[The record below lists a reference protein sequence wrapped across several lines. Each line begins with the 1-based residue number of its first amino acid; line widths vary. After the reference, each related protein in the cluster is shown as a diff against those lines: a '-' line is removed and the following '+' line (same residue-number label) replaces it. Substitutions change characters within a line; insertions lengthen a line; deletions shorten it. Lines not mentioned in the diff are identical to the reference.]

1 MKLLLNNNLKITNM
15 KKFRF
20 AISINGFTQYVIIE
34 ANNRAE
40 AERLVKVQYAGA
52 KYIRFNGTIV

>member
-1 MKLLLNNNLKITNM
+1 M

-20 AISINGFTQYVIIE
+20 AISIDGFTQYVIIE

-52 KYIRFNGTIV
+52 KYIRFAGTVQ